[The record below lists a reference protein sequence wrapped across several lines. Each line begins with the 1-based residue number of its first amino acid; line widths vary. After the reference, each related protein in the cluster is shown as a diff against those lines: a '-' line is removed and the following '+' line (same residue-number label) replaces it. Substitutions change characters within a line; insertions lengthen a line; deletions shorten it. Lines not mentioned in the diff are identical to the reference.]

1 MWRMH
6 FFRASG
12 RVALLAVVCLTTATA
27 RADGDR
33 YEKARTL
40 YGQGKSAYEAGH
52 FQEAYESFKTAYLL
66 SQEPALLYNI
76 ASALQGL
83 DRPHDAAE
91 TLRSYLRA
99 RPNDPDRPAIE
110 ERITTLEEAQRVLDL
125 DRKKEE
131 RATRPPPP
139 VATPAVA
146 TATPPPKRVEPRRP
160 VDVAGAR
167 TLRNAGIGVGVA
179 GIAILV
185 GGVVAGVLAKENSDE
200 VTRESKAGSV
210 FNPTLERNGRNDDIA
225 AGVLCGVGV
234 AAAVTGAALALVGW
248 RRAHRVDVSAAVGT
262 GRVGASL
269 RLSF

>member
-1 MWRMH
+1 MERMH
-6 FFRASG
+6 FLRASG
-12 RVALLAVVCLTTATA
+12 RVALLLVVCLASA
-27 RADGDR
+27 RAHADGDR

-40 YGQGKSAYEAGH
+40 YGQGKAAYEAGR

-99 RPNDPDRPAIE
+99 RPNDPDRAAIE

-131 RATRPPPP
+131 RATRPPPV
-139 VATPAVA
+139 VAPPPIA
-146 TATPPPKRVEPRRP
+146 TATPPSQPAAPRHP
-160 VDVAGAR
+160 VDVGAAR
-167 TLRNAGIGVGVA
+167 TLRNAGIGVAAVGVA
-179 GIAILV
+179 LVV
-185 GGVVAGVLAKENSDE
+185 GGIVAAVLAKKNSDE
-200 VTRESKAGSV
+200 VTRESKAGLV
-210 FNPTLERNGRNDDIA
+210 FDPALERNGRNDDLA
-225 AGVLCGVGV
+225 AGVLCGVGI
-234 AAAVTGAALALVGW
+234 AAAVTGTALAIVGW
-248 RRAHRVDVSAAVGT
+248 RRSHRVGVSAAVGA

-269 RLSF
+269 RLTF